1 MSMKKEEGTQRRREK
16 EKARQTERQKTVQ
29 TKERERK
36 WRAGLAQ
43 LSREGEMRRRE
54 RS

>member
-1 MSMKKEEGTQRRREK
+1 M
-16 EKARQTERQKTVQ
+16 
-29 TKERERK
+29 TKDGANKRK
-36 WRAGLAQ
+36 RDRKCRAGLAQ